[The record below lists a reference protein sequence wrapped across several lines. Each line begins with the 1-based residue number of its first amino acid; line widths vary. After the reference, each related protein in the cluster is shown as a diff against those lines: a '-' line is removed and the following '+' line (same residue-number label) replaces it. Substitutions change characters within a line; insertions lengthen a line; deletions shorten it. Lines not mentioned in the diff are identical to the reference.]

1 MDSND
6 LEVCGKRCYY
16 WFHSEV
22 KVLTRFL
29 RLFGLSHFYFRFL
42 CSKELY
48 LHLFCVISMFLRGI
62 MLILKI

>member
-6 LEVCGKRCYY
+6 IEVCGKKCYY

-29 RLFGLSHFYFRFL
+29 RLFGLSHFFILDFYAVKSFI
-42 CSKELY
+42 C
-48 LHLFCVISMFLRGI
+48 ISFV
-62 MLILKI
+62 